1 MSSEILPPNWSWVKL
16 GDVVKGT
23 QGVQIPKSKQVSDP
37 RSNFQRYLY
46 ISDFKNDNN
55 LKFVEDIYPSKNV
68 TEKDLIMVNTGATA
82 GQVLTGK
89 TGVLS
94 NNLFK
99 ISYSEN
105 LLREFLLWFLR
116 SPFFYGRVSVELKGA
131 ANEHMGHEK
140 FYNYFITLPPLPEQK
155 KIVEKIEE
163 LFSGLDSGVASLKK
177 AKVQIRLYR
186 QSVLS
191 AAFSGRLTQSAE
203 RQAQSELPKG
213 WKWVKLGEVSEV
225 MNGYAFKSGSFQLEG
240 KYQVI
245 KIGNLRPGI
254 IRLNE
259 KPAFI
264 DELEEQIVKRSLLKK
279 DDLIISLTGTRK
291 KRDYGYVAMVTNQKN
306 LLLNQRL
313 AIIRLNKEYSSKY
326 FLYLL
331 RMNLFLDQFFRNE
344 TGNVGQGN
352 VGINGI
358 RESILP
364 VPSLSQQTKIVE
376 EIEKRFS
383 EADNLEKAID
393 DSLAKSE
400 TLRQSILK
408 QAFEGKLV

>member
-1 MSSEILPPNWSWVKL
+1 
-16 GDVVKGT
+16 
-23 QGVQIPKSKQVSDP
+23 
-37 RSNFQRYLY
+37 
-46 ISDFKNDNN
+46 
-55 LKFVEDIYPSKNV
+55 
-68 TEKDLIMVNTGATA
+68 
-82 GQVLTGK
+82 
-89 TGVLS
+89 
-94 NNLFK
+94 
-99 ISYSEN
+99 
-105 LLREFLLWFLR
+105 
-116 SPFFYGRVSVELKGA
+116 
-131 ANEHMGHEK
+131 
-140 FYNYFITLPPLPEQK
+140 
-155 KIVEKIEE
+155 
-163 LFSGLDSGVASLKK
+163 
-177 AKVQIRLYR
+177 
-186 QSVLS
+186 
-191 AAFSGRLTQSAE
+191 
-203 RQAQSELPKG
+203 
-213 WKWVKLGEVSEV
+213 
-225 MNGYAFKSGSFQLEG
+225 
-240 KYQVI
+240 
-245 KIGNLRPGI
+245 
-254 IRLNE
+254 
-259 KPAFI
+259 
-264 DELEEQIVKRSLLKK
+264 LLKK